1 MEIAPQP
8 RARPASLQCAGA
20 ACIAGHEGAD
30 LQFGG
35 ICNSAANVQ
44 AKRLLP
50 CGIMMMPDKYFGAHE
65 FQPREEAAKP
75 SSDRSFGLVFAGFF
89 AVAAALGFWRGSG
102 RWPIWL
108 GLCCLSLVLALVA
121 PHVLAP
127 LNRVWAKFG
136 LLLHRIVSPVILT
149 ALFYGCI
156 APIGFLMRLC
166 GKDPLRRRYEPDAE
180 TYWIERVPPGP
191 SPETFRDQF

>member
-89 AVAAALGFWRGSG
+89 AVLAALGFWHGSG
-102 RWPIWL
+102 AGRSGSAFAAYPWCSPSWRRMCWL
-108 GLCCLSLVLALVA
+108 RSTV
-121 PHVLAP
+121 
-127 LNRVWAKFG
+127 FG
-136 LLLHRIVSPVILT
+136 RSSGFCFTRIVSPVILRSSST
-149 ALFYGCI
+149 A
-156 APIGFLMRLC
+156 A
-166 GKDPLRRRYEPDAE
+166 LRRSD
-180 TYWIERVPPGP
+180 
-191 SPETFRDQF
+191 S